1 MVSLMVALGRKTSSW
16 SIRKKTNGSK
26 YAAKQANEVT
36 SESASKNLLRRA
48 LLEDASGAT
57 SNAAL
62 GEALADAMK
71 SNSALTTLQLNGH
84 VGDVRGVALCE
95 ALKSNM
101 ALKTLIFQTSV
112 SDAAGVAL
120 GEALKSN
127 TVLT

>member
-1 MVSLMVALGRKTSSW
+1 
-16 SIRKKTNGSK
+16 
-26 YAAKQANEVT
+26 
-36 SESASKNLLRRA
+36 
-48 LLEDASGAT
+48 
-57 SNAAL
+57 
-62 GEALADAMK
+62 MK

-127 TVLT
+127 TVLTSVGSKSELDRIFI